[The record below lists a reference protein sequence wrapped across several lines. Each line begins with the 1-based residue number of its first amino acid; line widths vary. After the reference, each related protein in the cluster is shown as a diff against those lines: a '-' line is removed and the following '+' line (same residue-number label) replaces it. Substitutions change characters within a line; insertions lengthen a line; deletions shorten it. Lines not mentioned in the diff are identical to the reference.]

1 MVSSFEVK
9 VFFLNRDGLEVAVVY
24 YRAGYS
30 PKHYPT
36 EKVQRQSIIK
46 APILKG
52 NSIYFPCISKVTQ
65 QCRCSYFELGLPVY
79 QLEGREF
86 SV

>member
-9 VFFLNRDGLEVAVVY
+9 VFFLKRDDLEVAVVY

-36 EKVQRQSIIK
+36 EKV
-46 APILKG
+46 
-52 NSIYFPCISKVTQ
+52 
-65 QCRCSYFELGLPVY
+65 
-79 QLEGREF
+79 
-86 SV
+86 